1 MSKEFLDRRPRI
13 YLAGKITN
21 KSWRKLIECGEKEFC
36 LDSYERNDLESVY
49 FTDKDEYYN
58 YEYKTDRYI
67 ITGPHSLS
75 CDHGCF
81 HRGIHAATAYDEWG
95 DSVELEPD
103 ADICGDD
110 VVRACCSQIDRSDLV
125 FAYIDSLDAYGTFA
139 EIGYAFG
146 KGKKIYIIVE
156 GNYMLDQLWFLVIM
170 ACQSG
175 GWCTYN
181 QKQTI
186 KKHILKCFN
195 KMLEE
200 NK

>member
-1 MSKEFLDRRPRI
+1 MEQLDGRPRI

-21 KSWRKLIECGEKEFC
+21 KSWRKVIESGGKEFC
-36 LDSYERNDLESVY
+36 LDSYERNNLESVY
-49 FTDKDEYYN
+49 FADKDQYYN
-58 YEYKTDRYI
+58 YEYETEDYI

-81 HRGIHAATAYDEWG
+81 HRGIHAATSYDECG
-95 DSVELEPD
+95 DLVELEPD
-103 ADICGDD
+103 ADIYVDD
-110 VVRACCSQIDRSDLV
+110 VIRACCSQIDRSDIV

-156 GNYMLDQLWFLVIM
+156 DEYMLDQLWFLVIM

-175 GWCTYN
+175 GWCAYN
-181 QKQTI
+181 QAKTTKDYILRKFNSMLKEI
-186 KKHILKCFN
+186 K
-195 KMLEE
+195 E
-200 NK
+200 